1 MAKENGKGLKEKKGD
16 DENDQESGECD
27 RWFYNGASNWR
38 TEKYPAEAEGSL
50 SSPSPFG
57 SKYLSFCFQIDDL
70 RPVPWFS

>member
-1 MAKENGKGLKEKKGD
+1 MAKEKWKGAERKKRD

-38 TEKYPAEAEGSL
+38 TETYPAEAEGSL

-70 RPVPWFS
+70 RPAPWSS

>member
-1 MAKENGKGLKEKKGD
+1 MAKENGKEPKEKKGMMKMIRK
-16 DENDQESGECD
+16 SGECD

-70 RPVPWFS
+70 RPVPWSS